1 MGKVVKKKSRKLFRT
16 VRKTLGTLFLVSA
29 LVIAAIPVDGL
40 RAAEENPA
48 RAARSAISV

>member
-40 RAAEENPA
+40 RAAEEKENIP
-48 RAARSAISV
+48 SCIFHM